1 MVKIGRLAIILFRLL
16 IWLLLTADG
25 SGINL
30 AIGIV
35 VAVLLPRQSFAPD
48 RLKDWLTVFWK
59 IATAIPIAYIES
71 IEIMLRPH
79 RRESIVWEQV
89 PQRRSTQLIFLDIFL
104 ITFTPKTIVCRYDKE
119 TGYAVHKIDP

>member
-25 SGINL
+25 SGVNL
-30 AIGIV
+30 AIGIA

-48 RLKDWLTVFWK
+48 RLKDWLTIFWK
-59 IATAIPIAYIES
+59 IATAIPMAYIES

-79 RRESIVWEQV
+79 HRESMI
-89 PQRRSTQLIFLDIFL
+89 SMDSI
-104 ITFTPKTIVCRYDKE
+104 
-119 TGYAVHKIDP
+119 